1 MPKATENDTNRLVRD
16 ISTNHELTIYKL
28 PKGIISGFLSRQEFS
43 TESGR
48 IGWACVSGWV
58 GCELVSWLV
67 PGGLSEIGH

>member
-28 PKGIISGFLSRQEFS
+28 PKGFISGFLSRQEFS
-43 TESGR
+43 TESRR

-58 GCELVSWLV
+58 GGQLV
-67 PGGLSEIGH
+67 GGLSEIGH